1 MNKRMIPYGY
11 RMENGIL
18 RTDAEESEVIRR
30 IFRMRLEG
38 TGVYAIG
45 KTLYEE
51 QLPFFSDSRDKT
63 IKKVSAIL
71 YKQIYAG
78 AKDFPAIIEKQT
90 FEAVQAMKPPPLSA
104 VRGNTVPTSE
114 SDFYIP
120 IEWEFTTN
128 ERVSRLADEISQ
140 VLRQPVRNS
149 DEVRMMILTLAAER
163 YSCIVKKE
171 TAI

>member
-63 IKKVSAIL
+63 IKKVSCRSVMNLSNGWQPIVVCL
-71 YKQIYAG
+71 RKKNINRI
-78 AKDFPAIIEKQT
+78 PTPLRSAIIPTSSTAMQT
-90 FEAVQAMKPPPLSA
+90 GNWREFLQMRVSAVQEQ
-104 VRGNTVPTSE
+104 RTVHSST
-114 SDFYIP
+114 I
-120 IEWEFTTN
+120 
-128 ERVSRLADEISQ
+128 
-140 VLRQPVRNS
+140 
-149 DEVRMMILTLAAER
+149 
-163 YSCIVKKE
+163 
-171 TAI
+171 